1 MPSPS
6 PSPIP
11 RPSTPLLKRRKA
23 ELIEL
28 SLSLGLSGEGTR
40 EIVQERI
47 RNYISN
53 YGTSDNSLRDLV
65 GKDDQES
72 SNELQT
78 TRDEDER
85 LQHHVNE
92 HPIASSFPR
101 RSSGASRAI
110 LGTKGPDATSA
121 MQDELFEAM
130 DLARG
135 LQKTLRGGQT
145 SSRRSSASFQSASMR
160 TRDHDSICETRVSG
174 AAAVHG
180 KKRSSSIAG
189 SCSSQE
195 GATDDDDPVECGYL
209 KLVLDEWKRRVFQL
223 GIVLGLTTS
232 DCNIWTKLHDV
243 GSTTTGL
250 VWLTL
255 LLELGVFL
263 WRAVRQHDSWPQ
275 NVSIWTQLR
284 TVTTDW
290 AGFLKPFFVFYG
302 TLFLIPTVLSQI
314 VSMDRPQFRH
324 GYRGILSTTTS
335 SLSYFVL
342 RFAIAYLLA
351 QSDGSPWNRI
361 EELKETF
368 RYVPCTLILVTS
380 GVGTI
385 LSLASIA

>member
-1 MPSPS
+1 M
-6 PSPIP
+6 
-11 RPSTPLLKRRKA
+11 
-23 ELIEL
+23 
-28 SLSLGLSGEGTR
+28 
-40 EIVQERI
+40 
-47 RNYISN
+47 
-53 YGTSDNSLRDLV
+53 
-65 GKDDQES
+65 
-72 SNELQT
+72 
-78 TRDEDER
+78 
-85 LQHHVNE
+85 
-92 HPIASSFPR
+92 
-101 RSSGASRAI
+101 
-110 LGTKGPDATSA
+110 LGTKGLDSTSV

-160 TRDHDSICETRVSG
+160 TRDHDSICETQVSG

-189 SCSSQE
+189 SCSSKE

-232 DCNIWTKLHDV
+232 DCNIWTKLHD
-243 GSTTTGL
+243 
-250 VWLTL
+250 
-255 LLELGVFL
+255 
-263 WRAVRQHDSWPQ
+263 WPQ
-275 NVSIWTQLR
+275 NVSIWTQLG

-290 AGFLKPFFVFYG
+290 AGFLKPFFIFYG

-368 RYVPCTLILVTS
+368 RYVPCTLVLVTS